1 MKSLIFLFIVLN
13 LPLGARASEEGQRVL
28 SLAEAISRARSCS
41 VDAEVAA
48 AELRSAYWAFRSY
61 RADLL
66 PELSLSATIPSY
78 RQLYSPYMNDRGEY
92 SFVANDYLQMNGE
105 LKLTQNIWLTGGSL
119 SVSTSLD
126 FMRQLSSERYNRY
139 MSVPVALT
147 LNQPLFGVNNVR
159 WNRRIEPVRF
169 REAKAAFMSAT
180 EDVAVSAIGYYFAL
194 LLARENFEIA
204 RQNLENAQKLHEVA
218 KEKREMGQI
227 SRNDLMQMEL
237 NELEARSQLTTCES
251 AVRNA
256 SFQLSA
262 FLDLEDAELEP
273 EIPAS
278 LPPVEIS
285 FEKAYEKAL
294 ENNRFAPSQLRRQLE
309 ADYAVASAKGDM
321 RRINIFAQIGFTGT
335 GSGIGGAYSPLHD
348 NRVVEVGFEIPLVDW
363 GKRRGKVKVAESNR
377 KLVESRLRQEAQSFR
392 QDLFVLVERFANQRG
407 QLELALRSDE
417 IASARYLANVETYMI
432 GRLSTLDLNDSRTT
446 KDEARRQ
453 YINELYYYWLY
464 YYQLRSLTLW
474 DFATDAPI
482 STDFAGI
489 IK

>member
-1 MKSLIFLFIVLN
+1 M
-13 LPLGARASEEGQRVL
+13 L

-256 SFQLSA
+256 SFQL
-262 FLDLEDAELEP
+262 
-273 EIPAS
+273 
-278 LPPVEIS
+278 
-285 FEKAYEKAL
+285 
-294 ENNRFAPSQLRRQLE
+294 
-309 ADYAVASAKGDM
+309 
-321 RRINIFAQIGFTGT
+321 
-335 GSGIGGAYSPLHD
+335 
-348 NRVVEVGFEIPLVDW
+348 
-363 GKRRGKVKVAESNR
+363 
-377 KLVESRLRQEAQSFR
+377 
-392 QDLFVLVERFANQRG
+392 
-407 QLELALRSDE
+407 
-417 IASARYLANVETYMI
+417 
-432 GRLSTLDLNDSRTT
+432 
-446 KDEARRQ
+446 
-453 YINELYYYWLY
+453 
-464 YYQLRSLTLW
+464 
-474 DFATDAPI
+474 
-482 STDFAGI
+482 
-489 IK
+489 